1 MLLKPHCTGSIT
13 SSRHPWAWKMRFA
26 CFLLRLRRI
35 KRSQDISMGKF
46 GAIALN
52 FGYAFSINTFFGTP
66 CSNGDQFCLMPKVLA
81 NLPGPKAFLH
91 QSCASSSRTPAS
103 SLPGRMLLDVFLL
116 LFVIDILIF
125 VRSLKWRKK
134 EQTWRPFAKIPSE
147 MEIAPRYNSLHCWH
161 CWHCWP
167 CWNCWHCW
175 SCWSCL
181 HCWGAR
187 GADGADV
194 AAIYIL
200 SHG

>member
-1 MLLKPHCTGSIT
+1 MT
-13 SSRHPWAWKMRFA
+13 
-26 CFLLRLRRI
+26 
-35 KRSQDISMGKF
+35 
-46 GAIALN
+46 
-52 FGYAFSINTFFGTP
+52 FSISTFFVTP
-66 CSNGDQFCLMPKVLA
+66 WSNGDQFCLMPKVLA

-103 SLPGRMLLDVFLL
+103 SLPGRMLMDVFLL

-134 EQTWRPFAKIPSE
+134 EQTWKPFAKIPSE

-175 SCWSCL
+175 SYWSCL

-200 SHG
+200 SHGKNTIGNRLYGFMGLRGMRGLMGLSGLRGLRGLTWLLYIFSYG